1 MKLNWGHYIFITI
14 VVFMTLIL
22 YMVFRSFQSDNELV
36 AEDYYA
42 LELDYQNVID
52 KRNRA
57 GQLEQN
63 VVWQSDIEGIRLIYP
78 SEYKDIKGSISLF
91 RPSDKNLDREIII
104 APDTALKQLIPI
116 SELHRGKYILQ
127 VDWTHDDVDYFTEGV
142 VFISK

>member
-1 MKLNWGHYIFITI
+1 MRLNWGHYILISI
-14 VVFMTLIL
+14 VLFMTLIL

-42 LELDYQNVID
+42 QELQYQNVIE

-63 VVWQSDIEGIRLIYP
+63 VVWQSELEGIMLIYP
-78 SEYKDIKGSISLF
+78 SEYKDIKGSIYLF
-91 RPSDKNLDREIII
+91 RPSDKDMDLEIII
-104 APDTALKQLIPI
+104 DPDSASKQLVPM
-116 SELHRGKYILQ
+116 SDLHRGKYILQ
-127 VDWTHDDVDYFTEGV
+127 VDWTHDEVDYFTEGV